1 MRHKHLQKFVTLHNV
16 AKIGGRTIYWSV
28 DTSVK
33 EYGDDRRD
41 FVSLIRTHG
50 YDILS
55 PSDFFFPE
63 KVNQYN
69 RILELKAKAGGCETY
84 EKYAFSELCVCGPW
98 LFTEFSFPPT
108 QEATVKDNRGGF
120 RPGAGRKSKNACLW
134 STQTAPIRVP
144 AWQKDSIKGFI
155 DWLIEKESECE
166 SVHELLLHAMH
177 NSERIAEEL
186 SREGLHQQ
194 AQKESKKAVLFH
206 ELYEKLPRFDVKHH
220 KVPAVLKNDAAN
232 RQIIDLVNSE
242 EEDPR
247 QMHIDFDE

>member
-1 MRHKHLQKFVTLHNV
+1 MIRPEDYKARSCRQASDST
-16 AKIGGRTIYWSV
+16 
-28 DTSVK
+28 
-33 EYGDDRRD
+33 E
-41 FVSLIRTHG
+41 SLRNRLSSMFRG
-50 YDILS
+50 KYLRNPESDIL
-55 PSDFFFPE
+55 
-63 KVNQYN
+63 
-69 RILELKAKAGGCETY
+69 R
-84 EKYAFSELCVCGPW
+84 LCVCGPW

-155 DWLIEKESECE
+155 DWLIEKESDCE
-166 SVHELLLHAMH
+166 SVHELLWHATL